1 MDTTVSLSEQW
12 RINKS
17 GIKELEYVEVLRSLS
32 RLVAYHTNT
41 YDIKYA
47 TKAGARPFYTELNVH
62 RKLKPVI
69 YINPKA
75 VKDSDEFPLPGDK
88 FDVLCGLTLHEVA
101 HILVGSFDASYKCWD
116 DVSRLVMEVGE
127 EICADNYFTKN
138 SKQWGYIRTARDFY
152 GEVQLRCNTSNPLLD
167 ALTAYTSMVIYNKPV
182 TDISEMGKE
191 LLLIISREFHDLTKR
206 SPTDRVSV
214 YKEVARQIYERL
226 GLEAGSSIDN
236 HRRERINKQ
245 TAEARA
251 NMPKEWGGDQ
261 TYLTQKEAVQ
271 TEKLLAEE
279 ASDVSQLVSSLVSD
293 MTDIS
298 ARYSRPNPVITK
310 NVSTL
315 ALGYWEPDVKL
326 VKALMWLRNIKTSR
340 DTVILR
346 AQETGKIDK
355 RRLYR
360 APIDGLVF
368 RDTRTKKKVKRKIWL
383 LMDGS
388 GSMLDK
394 TEMFKLCA
402 AVKGVLPEARVYTYH
417 DICRRT
423 EIMRLD
429 TKLRMIRIKATG
441 ETPSGDAIIFVGHLL
456 QQGGGGLL
464 IHFTDGTVN
473 SGISILG
480 AYRVVEK
487 KLPKVVLIN
496 SAKDLWYLDS
506 SHLRRIHNIQISDEK
521 DFAKLLQESVA
532 KVWGL
537 L

>member
-1 MDTTVSLSEQW
+1 MDTTISLSEQW

-17 GIKELEYVEVLRSLS
+17 GIKELEYVEVLRSLR
-32 RLVAYHTNT
+32 RLVAYHTNV
-41 YDIKYA
+41 YDIKYV
-47 TKAGARPFYTELNVH
+47 TKAGVRPFYTELNVH
-62 RKLKPVI
+62 RKVKPII

-75 VKDSDEFPLPGDK
+75 VKDSDEFPLPGYK
-88 FDVLCGLTLHEVA
+88 FDVLCGLTLHEAA
-101 HILVGSFDASYKCWD
+101 HIMMGSFDVSYTCWD
-116 DVSRLVMEVGE
+116 DVTRLVMEVGE
-127 EICADNYFTKN
+127 EFCADNYFAKN
-138 SKQWGYIRTARDFY
+138 SKQWEYIRTARDFY
-152 GEVQLRCNTSNPLLD
+152 GEVHFCCNTSNPLLD
-167 ALTAYTSMVIYNKPV
+167 ALTAYTLMVIYNKPV
-182 TDISEMGKE
+182 TDISEIGRE
-191 LLLIISREFHDLTKR
+191 LLLIISREFNDLTTR
-206 SPTDRVSV
+206 SPDDRARV
-214 YKEVARQIYERL
+214 YKEVARQIQERL
-226 GLEAGSSIDN
+226 GLEAENSTYDY
-236 HRRERINKQ
+236 RKERIRKQ
-245 TAEARA
+245 TAEAIA
-251 NMPKEWGGDQ
+251 NMPKEWAGDQ

-279 ASDVSQLVSSLVSD
+279 ASDVSQVVSSLVSD

-298 ARYSRPNPVITK
+298 TRYLRPNPVITK

-315 ALGYWEPDVKL
+315 SLGYWEPDKKL

-368 RDTRTKKKVKRKIWL
+368 RDTRTRKKMKKKIWL

-388 GSMLDK
+388 GSMLDRA
-394 TEMFKLCA
+394 EMFKLCA

-423 EIMRLD
+423 EILRLD
-429 TKLRMIRIKATG
+429 TKLRMTRIKATG
-441 ETPSGDAIIFVGHLL
+441 ETPSGDAILFVGHLL
-456 QQGGGGLL
+456 QEAGGGLL

-480 AYRVVEK
+480 AYQVVER

-496 SAKDLWYLDS
+496 TANDLWYLDS
-506 SHLRRIHNIQISDEK
+506 SHLRRIHNIQIRDETE
-521 DFAKLLQESVA
+521 FAKLLQESVA

>member
-32 RLVAYHTNT
+32 RLVAYHTTT

-214 YKEVARQIYERL
+214 YKEVARQIQEKL

-236 HRRERINKQ
+236 HRRERIHKQ

-279 ASDVSQLVSSLVSD
+279 ARDVSQLVSSLVSD

-388 GSMLDK
+388 GSMLDRA
-394 TEMFKLCA
+394 EMFKLCA

-480 AYRVVEK
+480 AYRVVDK

>member
-1 MDTTVSLSEQW
+1 
-12 RINKS
+12 
-17 GIKELEYVEVLRSLS
+17 
-32 RLVAYHTNT
+32 
-41 YDIKYA
+41 
-47 TKAGARPFYTELNVH
+47 
-62 RKLKPVI
+62 
-69 YINPKA
+69 
-75 VKDSDEFPLPGDK
+75 
-88 FDVLCGLTLHEVA
+88 
-101 HILVGSFDASYKCWD
+101 
-116 DVSRLVMEVGE
+116 
-127 EICADNYFTKN
+127 
-138 SKQWGYIRTARDFY
+138 
-152 GEVQLRCNTSNPLLD
+152 
-167 ALTAYTSMVIYNKPV
+167 MVIYNKPV

-315 ALGYWEPDVKL
+315 ALGYWEPDEKL

-368 RDTRTKKKVKRKIWL
+368 RDTRTKKKVKKRIWL

-388 GSMLDK
+388 GSMLDRA
-394 TEMFKLCA
+394 EMFKLCA
-402 AVKGVLPEARVYTYH
+402 AIKGVLPEARVYTYH